1 MILTLEEIEKLNN
14 IRQDTLYGSA
24 IIINKTHLI
33 FLISAHYR
41 GDITYNYLVHSNFT
55 RDVVVPIF
63 AKCDYNRKGDK
74 LIIYSSKCSA
84 DSAKTY
90 NNIKELV
97 KKESL
102 ENKEIILKADIDY
115 DKQTAS
121 ALMEYCN
128 DFFEKM
134 KKWGLIMKLTKENIE
149 RICSKNPEKLNG
161 SMIKV
166 SDDECYLI
174 VTAWYED

>member
-1 MILTLEEIEKLNN
+1 MKLTPENILKLSKEKQYL
-14 IRQDTLYGSA
+14 LYGSA

-74 LIIYSSKCSA
+74 LIIHTSKRSA

-97 KKESL
+97 KIESL

-134 KKWGLIMKLTKENIE
+134 KK
-149 RICSKNPEKLNG
+149 
-161 SMIKV
+161 
-166 SDDECYLI
+166 
-174 VTAWYED
+174 

>member
-1 MILTLEEIEKLNN
+1 MKLTLEEIEKLNN

-24 IIINKTHLI
+24 IIINKTRLI

-134 KKWGLIMKLTKENIE
+134 KK
-149 RICSKNPEKLNG
+149 
-161 SMIKV
+161 
-166 SDDECYLI
+166 
-174 VTAWYED
+174 